1 MTGEAMEQST
11 LKLFLMGRR
20 VLTAELVQQVKD
32 IGYLQR
38 EIEGER
44 RSWRRRVSRRL
55 RNQRL
60 RAQQQLRIDK
70 LTTAGYVLARDAA
83 NWQRWLE
90 TSRLALEG
98 AIHQVGLDL
107 PREPLLASQIKK
119 ALAIVA
125 HTSVPLKIH
134 VNSHTSASL
143 NDLLS
148 TALTPFSHVAHS
160 VVITAYL
167 EDNACIIETPAG
179 LYEAS
184 VGREVDAFCQ
194 GVRDYLA
201 DWDPA
206 DDAGGKP

>member
-38 EIEGER
+38 EIEVER
-44 RSWRRRVSRRL
+44 RSLRRRVSRRL
-55 RNQRL
+55 RNQRS
-60 RAQQQLRIDK
+60 RALQQLRIDK
-70 LTTAGYVLARDAA
+70 LMTAGQVLARDAA
-83 NWQRWLE
+83 NWQRWLD
-90 TSRLALEG
+90 TLRLALEG

-107 PREPLLASQIKK
+107 PREPLLAAQINK

-143 NDLLS
+143 NDLVS
-148 TALTPFSHVAHS
+148 TALMPLSQVAHS
-160 VVITAYL
+160 VVITGYL
-167 EDNACIIETPAG
+167 EDDACIIETPAG

-184 VGREVDAFCQ
+184 VGREVEAFCQ

-201 DWDPA
+201 GWDPT
-206 DDAGGKP
+206 DDVGGKP